1 MPRLQKSGLVL
12 LNETRDLVQFVRP
25 ETQIR
30 RQSGRCQPV
39 LRQFPLACHVHVR
52 RLGSVAREEKEP
64 IRTALEN
71 GSTHVG

>member
-1 MPRLQKSGLVL
+1 
-12 LNETRDLVQFVRP
+12 
-25 ETQIR
+25 
-30 RQSGRCQPV
+30 
-39 LRQFPLACHVHVR
+39 VHVR